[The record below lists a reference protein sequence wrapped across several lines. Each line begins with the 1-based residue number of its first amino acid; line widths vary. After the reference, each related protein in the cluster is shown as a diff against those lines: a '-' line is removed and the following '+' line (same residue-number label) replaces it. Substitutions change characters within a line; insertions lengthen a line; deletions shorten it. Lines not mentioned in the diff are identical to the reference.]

1 METKIS
7 VSIICL
13 NEADIIGDCLRQA
26 ACVADEIV
34 VVDSGSTD
42 NTREIAFDH
51 GAKVFHQDWLGY
63 GKQKNF
69 ALGLCSN
76 EWVLSLD
83 ADEVLTDEL
92 IEEIR
97 SLDFDSDVVGYR
109 VARKLFV
116 GDRFICWGGYYPDF
130 QLRLFRSSLGGFND
144 LPVHESVQLPANA
157 KVRDLKNPLNHFSY
171 DSLEQMDAAFHNF
184 TKLSTKKRNRFL
196 NPFRAVFNFI
206 YTFLNKY
213 LLRLGF
219 LHGVMGLR
227 LAWIH
232 SKYSFFKYIYRM

>member
-13 NEADIIGDCLRQA
+13 NEAGIICDCLQQA
-26 ACVADEIV
+26 ARIADEIV
-34 VVDSGSTD
+34 IVDSGSTD
-42 NTREIAFDH
+42 QTLEIAENH
-51 GAKVFHQDWLGY
+51 GAKIFHQDWLGY

-69 ALGLCSN
+69 ALSQCSN

-97 SLDFDSDVVGYR
+97 GLNFDSEVVGYR

-116 GDRFICWGGYYPDF
+116 GDRFICWGGYYPDY
-130 QLRLFRSSLGGFND
+130 QLRLFRNSLGDFNE
-144 LPVHESVQLPANA
+144 LAVHESVQLTANA
-157 KVRDLKNPLNHFSY
+157 KVSDLKKPLDHFSY
-171 DSLEQMDAAFHNF
+171 DSLEQMDAAFNKF
-184 TKLSTKKRNRFL
+184 AKLSTKKRNRFL
-196 NPFRAVFNFI
+196 NPFRAVFNFF
-206 YTFLNKY
+206 YTFLYKY

-219 LHGVMGLR
+219 LHGVTGLR

-232 SKYSFFKYIYRM
+232 AKYSFQKYIYRM

>member
-13 NEADIIGDCLRQA
+13 NEAGIIGDCLQQA
-26 ACVADEIV
+26 SHVADEIV
-34 VVDSGSTD
+34 IVDSGSTD
-42 NTREIAFDH
+42 KTLEIAENH
-51 GAKVFHQDWLGY
+51 GAKIFHQDWLGY

-69 ALGLCSN
+69 ALAQCSN

-92 IEEIR
+92 IEEIKG
-97 SLDFDSDVVGYR
+97 LNFDTEVVGYR

-116 GDRFICWGGYYPDF
+116 GDRFICWGGYYPDY
-130 QLRLFRSSLGGFND
+130 QLRLFQNSLGDFNE
-144 LPVHESVQLPANA
+144 LAVHESVQLPADA
-157 KVRDLKNPLNHFSY
+157 KVCDLKKPLDHFSY
-171 DSLEQMDAAFHNF
+171 DSLEQMDAAFIKF
-184 TKLSTKKRNRFL
+184 AKLSTKKRNRFL
-196 NPFRAVFNFI
+196 NPPRAVFNFF
-206 YTFLNKY
+206 YTFFYKY

-219 LHGVMGLR
+219 LHGVTGLR

-232 SKYSFFKYIYRM
+232 ARYSFLKYIYRM

>member
-13 NEADIIGDCLRQA
+13 NEAGIIGDCLQQA
-26 ACVADEIV
+26 SHVADEIV
-34 VVDSGSTD
+34 IVDSGSTD
-42 NTREIAFDH
+42 KTLEIAENH
-51 GAKVFHQDWLGY
+51 GAKIFHQDWLGY

-69 ALGLCSN
+69 ALAQCSN

-92 IEEIR
+92 IEEIKG
-97 SLDFDSDVVGYR
+97 LNFDSEVVGYR

-116 GDRFICWGGYYPDF
+116 GDRFICWGGYYPDY
-130 QLRLFRSSLGGFND
+130 QLRLFQNSLGDFNE
-144 LPVHESVQLPANA
+144 LAVHESVQLPANA
-157 KVRDLKNPLNHFSY
+157 KVCDLKKPLDHFSY
-171 DSLEQMDAAFHNF
+171 DSLEQMDAAFNKF
-184 TKLSTKKRNRFL
+184 AKLSTKKRNRFL
-196 NPFRAVFNFI
+196 NPPRAIFNFF
-206 YTFLNKY
+206 YTFFYKY

-219 LHGVMGLR
+219 LHGVTGLR

-232 SKYSFFKYIYRM
+232 AKYSFLKYIYRM